1 MLIAEH
7 FGMIL
12 FISHPFSFSYRD
24 NKAEA
29 PDRRDKKFYYI
40 RLFSITRI
48 TLNYSLISQVPFASL
63 NLRFE

>member
-12 FISHPFSFSYRD
+12 FISNSFSSSYRD

-29 PDRRDKKFYYI
+29 SDQRDRKIHCI
-40 RLFSITRI
+40 RLLSTTCIMF
-48 TLNYSLISQVPFASL
+48 NYSLISKFPFASL

>member
-12 FISHPFSFSYRD
+12 SISNSFSSSNRD

-29 PDRRDKKFYYI
+29 SDQRDRKIHCI
-40 RLFSITRI
+40 RLFGITRI
-48 TLNYSLISQVPFASL
+48 TLNYSVVSQFPFASL
-63 NLRFE
+63 NSRFE

>member
-29 PDRRDKKFYYI
+29 PDQRDRKIYYI
-40 RLFSITRI
+40 QLFSTTCITF
-48 TLNYSLISQVPFASL
+48 NYSLISKFPFASL